1 MGTKVPAT
9 EITTVSLVLTLL
21 VLRLTSLF
29 VR

>member
-1 MGTKVPAT
+1 MGAKIPAT
-9 EITTVSLVLTLL
+9 ETTTVSLVLTLL